1 MGIGSVL
8 VFRHIPLSYTVSIFS
23 ALLAYLIVL
32 DGMLGLS
39 SECRYINCHRRFG
52 GEVFCVRDAP
62 VSEDAAAEVILS
74 GTANAE
80 WQEAV
85 MPLYSM
91 HMGAALNTTARISM
105 STASQVTIGWLEAAR
120 TWGLSFTVWHA
131 SSSRAV
137 VWKLEQ
143 ADGTRTA
150 LSDIS
155 LAFAFGSLCPLCLS
169 RLLAHALETRYFA
182 EKCLPFVGWV
192 LPRAQAITSGCY
204 AHCRLQRRPSCSR
217 LWRKPCQHSH
227 SFIPPTETELSPHW
241 RTIGGRCSSGSPGEL
256 RQRLPGL
263 PPRAGSYAAWIEL
276 LPFNEP

>member
-1 MGIGSVL
+1 ML

-204 AHCRLQRRPSCSR
+204 AHCRLHVGLPAPGFGGSHVSTHTRSSPNRNR
-217 LWRKPCQHSH
+217 TLTTLEDNWREMQFWES
-227 SFIPPTETELSPHW
+227 W
-241 RTIGGRCSSGSPGEL
+241 RTSSKTSGPAPESWL
-256 RQRLPGL
+256 VRSLDRIIAVQ
-263 PPRAGSYAAWIEL
+263 
-276 LPFNEP
+276 